1 MNQASSAKIVSRDGR
16 PLAGQDE
23 ARLVD
28 LIVIS
33 VIVCV
38 TGSLIG
44 GAPGLALTS
53 AATLL
58 VTWFVL
64 RVGGRV
70 LPTSFCF
77 RTLVY
82 IYGSLT
88 LVQLF
93 LALTGETI
101 CPVGGWGMNL
111 VDHSGTIALSQIS
124 LLAGTLL
131 AAVVWGWVVRG
142 KHPQSFDLRQC
153 PPSKARFAIVI
164 ALLLHISQPII
175 GMLLPDSLNWVL
187 SVLMED
193 LEAAAFFVG
202 WFAEDIGP
210 VANRVVL
217 AALLV
222 NCAMGGLR
230 GTRYPILILALYL
243 IGRLVSPRE
252 RHRRRIV
259 YASLAAAVP
268 MVFAFSM
275 IGQVRV
281 LTGHESQEF
290 KHESLELL
298 APSRWGEFIQT
309 AVALHDYQAS
319 STSSTSTTG
328 SALSRLYAWPNAA
341 SVMLT
346 PDPVPYRGFA
356 RWVSECGSYLQ
367 IGTWSSEG
375 REQFAQEG
383 HGTSHAS
390 DYGFLNIPGATSEF
404 GVLADGWSTA
414 GPVGVF
420 VLGFLVMLA
429 LCMSEHLVLY
439 RINLSYMGKLVFL
452 CILIKACIQCNG
464 YPAPMVIRYVVLY
477 TCFWV
482 VVLKIVDTLSGYRH
496 GASRHQNAISSG
508 LRADS
513 CSPPVC

>member
-1 MNQASSAKIVSRDGR
+1 MNQAASAQIVRKGGR
-16 PLAGQDE
+16 PLAGPDE

-33 VIVCV
+33 VSVCV
-38 TGSLIG
+38 AGSLVG

-53 AATLL
+53 TATLL
-58 VTWFVL
+58 ATWFVL
-64 RVGGRV
+64 RIGGRI
-70 LPTSFCF
+70 LPASFCF
-77 RTLVY
+77 RILVY
-82 IYGSLT
+82 IYGSQILI
-88 LVQLF
+88 QLL
-93 LALTGETI
+93 LALTGKTI
-101 CPVGGWGMNL
+101 CPSGGWGMDL
-111 VDHSGTIALSQIS
+111 TDHSGTIALSEIL

-131 AAVVWGWVVRG
+131 AAVVWGWGVRG
-142 KHPQSFDLRQC
+142 KHSQFVDLRQC

-175 GMLLPDSLNWVL
+175 GMFLPDSLSWML

-193 LEAAAFFVG
+193 FEAAAFFVG

-222 NCAMGGLR
+222 NCAIGGLR
-230 GTRYPILILALYL
+230 GTRYPILLLALYL

-275 IGQVRV
+275 VGQVRV

-290 KHESLELL
+290 RRESLRLL
-298 APSRWGEFIQT
+298 APSRWGGFIQT
-309 AVALHDYQAS
+309 AVALHEYQA
-319 STSSTSTTG
+319 TDTSTTG
-328 SALSRLYAWPNAA
+328 SVLSRLYAWPNAA
-341 SVMLT
+341 SVILT

-367 IGTWSSEG
+367 IGTWSSEA

-420 VLGFLVMLA
+420 TLGFLLTLV

-439 RINLSYMGKLVFL
+439 SIDLSYMSKLLFL
-452 CILIKACIQCNG
+452 CILIKACIQCYV

-477 TCFWV
+477 SCFWI
-482 VVLKIVDTLSGYRH
+482 VVLKIVDALCDYRH
-496 GASRHQNAISSG
+496 RASRHRNAISSG
-508 LRADS
+508 PRTEP